1 MQRIARGSRSDRPCD
16 RKNDS
21 GERSGMNLAPL
32 AGLGQSRHH
41 SLSDGCQLWRFQS
54 LFVTLRVTS
63 TLSCVQVNQRRGFTL
78 LELLVV
84 ISIIALLM
92 SLILPAVQSARQ
104 SARRVEC
111 MNHLRNLSVA
121 MVGYAEGQKR
131 YPAAG
136 YWAGTPGNRYPSHNW
151 CVDLLAYVDRRD
163 LADRWDHT
171 VSYSDSPNGHLGATA
186 VAVFVCP
193 EDDSTSGSGDLSYAV
208 NGGVGYSTFLN
219 NVHDVPVDPFGNA
232 IDLNG
237 NGIIGLANDRLDG
250 PLSDRT
256 MLKSLGLF
264 FMENYGPEK
273 GVVRHHTTASV
284 VDGFS
289 NTLMFVENIRTGRN
303 PADPD
308 ETWATPYAWKSAVFF
323 GPKVCDANVCQAGSV
338 DYQRA
343 NSGQW
348 NVNAG
353 RLLPE
358 GQSPFASS
366 NHPGGV
372 NVGFADGSVRLLS
385 EDIDGAVYAALFSP
399 ASLPLDST
407 PLRQVI
413 PSANQF

>member
-1 MQRIARGSRSDRPCD
+1 MHRIAGADRITILCSG
-16 RKNDS
+16 RNDS
-21 GERSGMNLAPL
+21 GDRSCVSLPSVPAL
-32 AGLGQSRHH
+32 DHCRHH
-41 SLSDGCQLWRFQS
+41 SLSEGCRTWQFQS
-54 LFVTLRVTS
+54 QFVTRRVTS
-63 TLSCVQVNQRRGFTL
+63 TLSGVQVSQRQGFTL

-84 ISIIALLM
+84 ISIITLLM
-92 SLILPAVQSARQ
+92 SLVLPAVQSARQ

-121 MVGYAEGQKR
+121 MVGYTESQKR

-151 CVDLLAYVDRRD
+151 CVDLLPYIDRRD
-163 LADRWDHT
+163 LADRWDYNA
-171 VSYSDSPNGHLGATA
+171 SYSDSPNGHLGSTA

-193 EDDSTSGSGDLSYAV
+193 EDDSTSGTGDLSYAV

-237 NGIIGLANDRLDG
+237 NGFIGLANDQLDG

-256 MLKSLGLF
+256 ILKSLGLF

-289 NTLMFVENIRTGRN
+289 NTLMFIENIRTGRN
-303 PADPD
+303 PAEAD
-308 ETWATPYAWKSAVFF
+308 ETWATPYAWKSEVFF

-348 NVNAG
+348 KINAG
-353 RLLPE
+353 RLLAE

-372 NVGFADGSVRLLS
+372 NVAFADGSVRLLS

-399 ASLPLDST
+399 VSLPLDAT
-407 PLRQVI
+407 PLRQIV
-413 PSANQF
+413 PSGNQF